1 MSALSV
7 SSFVG
12 DAAHTSAVDVL
23 AVGNGVIDGSASVF
37 SSQIVGEVAHSAG
50 VGFVANSAV
59 VDARNR
65 VAFASVEVEEGQAG
79 FANR

>member
-37 SSQIVGEVAHSAG
+37 SSQIVGEVAHRTMLRPHDVIKLFPMAYLITEKLNHFFIIS
-50 VGFVANSAV
+50 
-59 VDARNR
+59 
-65 VAFASVEVEEGQAG
+65 
-79 FANR
+79 